1 MEWTAAEI
9 LKLVFGAVIETGAGK
24 LTESAMKQARVLWE
38 MIRQRLS
45 SDQTVET
52 ALVEI
57 EQNRSW
63 EHLKQIQPF
72 LEVEM
77 LRDSRFAESIK
88 ALAKEINAG
97 SQDNITMNVDAHD
110 NSAVV
115 GKAEGKTQTFGGHHV
130 HHNHG

>member
-9 LKLVFGAVIETGAGK
+9 LKLVFGAVIETSAGK

-45 SDQTVET
+45 GEETVET

-63 EHLKQIQPF
+63 EHMKQIQPF

-88 ALAKEINAG
+88 ALAKEINTG
-97 SQDNITMNVDAHD
+97 SQDTITMNVDASG
-110 NSAVV
+110 NSVVV
-115 GKAEGKTQTFGGHHV
+115 GKAEGQTQTFGGTHI

>member
-45 SDQTVET
+45 SEETVET

-63 EHLKQIQPF
+63 EYMKQIQPF

-88 ALAKEINAG
+88 ALAKEINTG
-97 SQDNITMNVDAHD
+97 SQDNITMNVDARD

-115 GKAEGKTQTFGGHHV
+115 GKAEGKTQTFGGNHV

>member
-45 SDQTVET
+45 GEETVET

-63 EHLKQIQPF
+63 EYMKQIQPF

-115 GKAEGKTQTFGGHHV
+115 GKAEGKTQNFGGHHV